1 MKDLRDH
8 AVPTHLTHFL
18 LLFLLIFLAGV
29 ALDAEGPAPEDT
41 PMPAIRISTHLVL
54 LDVVAVDGGGKAVA
68 DLKADDFVV
77 EDGGKKQKISSF
89 SFESAQ
95 NGAASLPT
103 LPAGV
108 YSNRPAYTMP
118 PGPLTILLLDSL
130 NTTVQNQAYARGK
143 MLQYVSTQL
152 KPGQRI
158 AVFGLTNHLIK
169 LQDFTSDP
177 DVLRAAIERFSP
189 VSLAANV
196 KSTPN
201 SVKGSTAMATS
212 QTIRG
217 GTSLLATTNA
227 SAIVGLQAF
236 ETDQA
241 ATALQARIEDTL
253 EALRQIARAMG
264 GHSGRKNLLWVSSGF
279 PFTLV
284 PEDPEQSSLSDRVG
298 DPTAPPPTPN
308 QGNVDSLGT
317 NLLTNYTEQIRRVSA
332 LLSDAQTAI
341 YPVDARGLLGSP
353 LVDASKTGLNS
364 SGLLTI
370 GQEYGRSVVRSTDSL
385 NSSQQNM
392 GDLARQTGGRAFI
405 NRNDI
410 DNAVAIAS
418 QEGTASYTIGYYP
431 QNKKWDGGFHRVK
444 LKVSRPGVQLR
455 YRAGYFAIDPGKTKA
470 SEQDS
475 AVNNAIRSNAAEA
488 TMVLFDAK
496 AGEAGGKTRVQ
507 FLVDPKSFSAEDVEG
522 GKKHLSLNFYV
533 SAFSPDGKLVKNE
546 GKVVDATLE
555 AEQFAQ
561 VQKMGLLM
569 PLELSLGKGDYQL
582 RLAVRDNRTGF
593 IGTLGIPIG
602 LR

>member
-1 MKDLRDH
+1 MKARHFAFLTLPILFGGL
-8 AVPTHLTHFL
+8 AV
-18 LLFLLIFLAGV
+18 LAQAP
-29 ALDAEGPAPEDT
+29 ALEDV
-41 PMPAIRISTHLVL
+41 PMPAIRVSTRLVL
-54 LDVVAVDGGGKAVA
+54 LDVVAVDGSGKAVS

-89 SFESAQ
+89 SFESATSGSV
-95 NGAASLPT
+95 NMPT

-118 PGPLTILLLDSL
+118 PGPLNILLLDSL

-143 MLQYVSTQL
+143 MLEYVNTQM
-152 KPGQRI
+152 KPGQRM

-177 DVLRAAIERFSP
+177 ATLRSAIEKFNP

-196 KSTPN
+196 KSTPGA
-201 SVKGSTAMATS
+201 VHGSAAMATS
-212 QTIRG
+212 QTSRG
-217 GTSLLATTNA
+217 TTSVLSTINA
-227 SAIVGLQAF
+227 STVASLQAF
-236 ETDQA
+236 ETEQA

-253 EALRQIARAMG
+253 EALRQIARATG
-264 GHSGRKNLLWVSSGF
+264 GHPGRKNLLWVSSGF

-308 QGNVDSLGT
+308 QANVDSLGT
-317 NLLTNYTEQIRRVSA
+317 TLMANYTEQIRRVSA

-341 YPVDARGLLGSP
+341 YPIDARGLMGSA

-364 SGLLTI
+364 SGMLTV
-370 GQEYGRSVVRSTDSL
+370 GQEYGRSVVRSGESL
-385 NSSQQNM
+385 ISSQQNM

-418 QEGTASYTIGYYP
+418 QEGTASYTIGYHP
-431 QNKKWDGGFHRVK
+431 QNKKWDGGYHRVK

-455 YRAGYFAIDPGKTKA
+455 YRAGYFAIDPGKTKT
-470 SEQDS
+470 SEQDA
-475 AVNNAIRSNAAEA
+475 AVNNALHFTGAEA
-488 TMVLFDAK
+488 TMVVFDAK
-496 AGEAGGKTRVQ
+496 AGAVGANTRVQ
-507 FLVDPKSFSAEDVEG
+507 FLVDPKSISAEDVEG
-522 GKKHLSLNFYV
+522 GKKHISLNFYV
-533 SAFSPDGKLVKNE
+533 SAFTPDGRLAKSDVKI
-546 GKVVDATLE
+546 VDATLE
-555 AEQFAQ
+555 GAQFEQ
-561 VQKMGLLM
+561 VQKIGLLM
-569 PLELSLGKGDYQL
+569 PMDLALAKGDYQL

-593 IGTLGIPIG
+593 IGTLGIPVG

>member
-1 MKDLRDH
+1 MRARHFWFLTLPILFGGL
-8 AVPTHLTHFL
+8 AV
-18 LLFLLIFLAGV
+18 LAQAP
-29 ALDAEGPAPEDT
+29 ALEDV
-41 PMPAIRISTHLVL
+41 PMPAIRISTRLVL
-54 LDVVAVDGGGKAVA
+54 LDVVAVDGSGKAVS

-89 SFESAQ
+89 SFESATS
-95 NGAASLPT
+95 GAVAMPA

-118 PGPLTILLLDSL
+118 PGPLNILLLDSL

-143 MLQYVSTQL
+143 MLEYVNTQM
-152 KPGQRI
+152 KPGQRM

-177 DVLRAAIERFSP
+177 ATLRSAIEKFNP

-201 SVKGSTAMATS
+201 GVQGSPAMATS
-212 QTIRG
+212 QTSRG
-217 GTSLLATTNA
+217 TTSVLSSINA
-227 SAIVGLQAF
+227 STVASLQAF
-236 ETDQA
+236 ETEQS

-253 EALRQIARAMG
+253 EALRQIARATG
-264 GHSGRKNLLWVSSGF
+264 GHPGRKNLLWVSSGF

-308 QGNVDSLGT
+308 QANVDSLGT
-317 NLLTNYTEQIRRVSA
+317 TLMANYTEQIRRVSA

-341 YPVDARGLLGSP
+341 YPIDARGLVGST

-364 SGLLTI
+364 SGLLTV
-370 GQEYGRSVVRSTDSL
+370 GQEYGRSVVRSGESL
-385 NSSQQNM
+385 ISSQQNM

-418 QEGTASYTIGYYP
+418 QEGTASYSIGYHP
-431 QNKKWDGGFHRVK
+431 QNKKWDGGYHRVK

-455 YRAGYFAIDPGKTKA
+455 YRAGYFAIDPGKTKT
-470 SEQDS
+470 SEQDA
-475 AVNNAIRSNAAEA
+475 AVNSALHFTGAEA
-488 TMVLFDAK
+488 TMVVFDAK
-496 AGEAGGKTRVQ
+496 AGEVGASTRVQ
-507 FLVDPKSFSAEDVEG
+507 FLVDPKSISAEDVEG
-522 GKKHLSLNFYV
+522 GKKHISLNFYV
-533 SAFSPDGKLVKNE
+533 SAFTPDGRLAKSD

-555 AEQFAQ
+555 GAQFEQ
-561 VQKMGLLM
+561 VQKIGLLM
-569 PLELSLGKGDYQL
+569 PMDLALAKGDYQL

-593 IGTLGIPIG
+593 IGTLGIPVG

>member
-1 MKDLRDH
+1 
-8 AVPTHLTHFL
+8 
-18 LLFLLIFLAGV
+18 
-29 ALDAEGPAPEDT
+29 
-41 PMPAIRISTHLVL
+41 MPAIRISTHLVL
-54 LDVVAVDGGGKAVA
+54 LDVVAVDSGGKAVT

-77 EDGGKKQKISSF
+77 EDGGKKQKISNF

-108 YSNRPAYTMP
+108 YSNRPKYTMP

-130 NTTVQNQAYARGK
+130 NTTVQNQAFARGK
-143 MLQYVSTQL
+143 MLQYVNTQL
-152 KPGQRI
+152 KPGQRM
-158 AVFGLTNHLIK
+158 AVFGLTSHLIK

-177 DVLRAAIERFSP
+177 AQLRAAIENFAP
-189 VSLAANV
+189 VSLAATA
-196 KSTPN
+196 KSVPGA
-201 SVKGSTAMATS
+201 VRGSPA
-212 QTIRG
+212 
-217 GTSLLATTNA
+217 LATTETTRGTTAQLSTTSA
-227 SAIVGLQAF
+227 SATMNLQAF

-253 EALRQIARAMG
+253 EALRQIARATG
-264 GHSGRKNLLWVSSGF
+264 GHAGRKNLLWVSSGF

-308 QGNVDSLGT
+308 QGNVDTLGA
-317 NLLTNYTEQIRRVSA
+317 NLMTNYTEQIRRVSA

-341 YPVDARGLLGSP
+341 YPVDARGLMGSP
-353 LVDASKTGLNS
+353 LVDASSSGLNS
-364 SGLLTI
+364 SGMVTY
-370 GQEYGRSVVRSTDSL
+370 GQEYGRSVIRSTESIT
-385 NSSQQNM
+385 SSQQNM

-418 QEGTASYTIGYYP
+418 QEGTSSYTIGYYP
-431 QNKKWDGGFHRVK
+431 QNKKWDGGYHRVK

-475 AVNNAIRSNAAEA
+475 AVNNAIHSNAAEA
-488 TMVLFDAK
+488 TMVMFDAK
-496 AGEAGGKTRVQ
+496 AGEVEGKTRVQ
-507 FLVDPKSFSAEDVEG
+507 FLVDPKSISAEDVEG

-533 SAFSPDGKLVKNE
+533 SAFSPDGKLVKND

-555 AEQFAQ
+555 ADQFAQ

-569 PLELSLGKGDYQL
+569 PLDMSLGKGDYQL

>member
-1 MKDLRDH
+1 MKPGQSRVIS
-8 AVPTHLTHFL
+8 AETFAFP
-18 LLFLLIFLAGV
+18 LLIFAILLASA
-29 ALDAEGPAPEDT
+29 ALNGQGPAYEET
-41 PMPAIRISTHLVL
+41 PLPAIRISTHLVL
-54 LDVVAVDGGGKAVA
+54 LDVVAVDSGGKPVP
-68 DLKADDFVV
+68 DLKADDFIV
-77 EDGGKKQKISSF
+77 EDAGKKQKISSF
-89 SFESAQ
+89 GFASAQ
-95 NGAASLPT
+95 NGAANLPS

-143 MLQYVSTQL
+143 MLQYVSSQL
-152 KPGQRI
+152 QPGQRI
-158 AVFGLTNHLIK
+158 AVFGLTNHLVK

-177 DVLRAAIERFSP
+177 ALLRSAIERFSP
-189 VSLAANV
+189 VSLAANA
-196 KSTPN
+196 KSTPG
-201 SVKGSTAMATS
+201 SVQGSPAMASTE
-212 QTIRG
+212 TVRG
-217 GTSLLATTNA
+217 GTSRLATTNA
-227 SAIVGLQAF
+227 STIVNLQAF

-253 EALRQIARAMG
+253 EALRQIARATG

-284 PEDPEQSSLSDRVG
+284 PEDTEQSSLSDRVG

-308 QGNVDSLGT
+308 QGNVDAVGA
-317 NLLTNYTEQIRRVSA
+317 NLTTNYTEQIRRVSA

-341 YPVDARGLLGSP
+341 YPVDARGLLGAP
-353 LVDASKTGLNS
+353 LVDASKTGLNA
-364 SGLLTI
+364 SGMLSM
-370 GQEYGRSVVRSTDSL
+370 GQEYGRSVVRSTESL
-385 NSSQQNM
+385 ISSQQNM

-410 DNAVAIAS
+410 DHAVAIAS

-431 QNKKWDGGFHRVK
+431 QNKKWDGGFHKVK

-455 YRAGYFAIDPGKTKA
+455 YRSGYFAIDPGKTKA
-470 SEQDS
+470 SEQDA
-475 AVNNAIRSNAAEA
+475 AVSNALHSNAADA

-507 FLVDPKSFSAEDVEG
+507 FLVDPKSISAEDVEG

-533 SAFSPDGKLVKNE
+533 MAFSPDGKLVKND
-546 GKVVDATLE
+546 GKVVDVTLE
-555 AEQFAQ
+555 AGQFAQ

-569 PLELSLGKGDYQL
+569 PIDMTLGKGDYQL

-593 IGTLGIPIG
+593 IGALGIPIE